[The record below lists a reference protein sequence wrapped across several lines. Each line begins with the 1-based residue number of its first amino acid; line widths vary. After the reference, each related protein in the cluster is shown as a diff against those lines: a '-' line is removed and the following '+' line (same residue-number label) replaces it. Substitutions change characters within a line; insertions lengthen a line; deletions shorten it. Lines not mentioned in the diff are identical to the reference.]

1 MRRIAI
7 LAPLLLAT
15 IVAPAARACGVC
27 IDDKVAATYDHAT
40 VTRALA
46 RHRAVVFAGMDSR
59 EAAGRAAASVRAAA
73 RRVRGIDAES
83 VRTATEPP
91 ALSFVVE
98 AADQT
103 PEGALAEIQRG
114 AAGVRLTMLKVMR

>member
-7 LAPLLLAT
+7 LAALLLAT
-15 IVAPAARACGVC
+15 IVAPAALACGVC

-46 RHRAVVFAGMDSR
+46 RHHAVVFAGMESR
-59 EAAGRAAASVRAAA
+59 DAAGRAAALVRAAA

-83 VRTATEPP
+83 VRTATEPL

-98 AADQT
+98 ADQT
-103 PEGALAEIQRG
+103 PETALAEIQRG